1 MCGIVSI
8 VNKAKY
14 GFTRNQETAFYEML
28 FADQLRGDDST
39 GAIMVMNDTGF
50 GILKDAYPAYW
61 MIEEFA
67 NHNIGK
73 DLFSKGKA
81 AIGHNRKATIGKIEA
96 ATAHP
101 FVVDKTFAMVHNGT
115 LRNHKQLADTT
126 VDSEALA
133 IHLSKVLTDDFDKEK
148 FEEAMGKVEGAYAV
162 VAYNQ
167 KTNCVYF
174 MRNHE
179 RPLALI
185 ETPSE
190 WLISSEFG
198 LASWIGARNGL
209 SHKDQKAEIVETET
223 LYKIDLD
230 TNTLT
235 KEKFTPK
242 KTTAHHSTVQHGGMV
257 VGWKA
262 ENPTAGRTSVGKAYD
277 DEINEVSKNEFKRLR
292 KKLALTTV
300 TFWADDYVEKNF
312 PKSFADGETEV
323 LLMGE
328 CEAIQPPH
336 VIEGLFDTKG
346 ELQEHELIGRMYS
359 ARVYDMDFNKVT
371 GQIKIRVDRVQ
382 LIPPSNASI
391 SKKHEASTTVH

>member
-1 MCGIVSI
+1 MCGIVSLI
-8 VNKAKY
+8 NKTKY
-14 GFTRNQETAFYEML
+14 GFSRNQETAFYEML

-39 GAIMVMNDTGF
+39 GAIMVMNDSGF
-50 GILKDAYPAYW
+50 GVLKDAYPAYW
-61 MIEEFA
+61 MVSEFA
-67 NHNIGK
+67 QHEIGK
-73 DLFSKGKA
+73 DLFTKGKA

-115 LRNHKQLADTT
+115 LRNHKNLADTT

-133 IHLSKVLTDDFDKEK
+133 IHLSKVLTEDFDKGK
-148 FEEAMGKVEGAYAV
+148 FEEAMGKVEGAYAI

-167 KTNCVYF
+167 TTNCVYF

-179 RPLALI
+179 RPLTLI

-198 LASWIGARNGL
+198 LSSWIAARNDL
-209 SHKDQKAEIVETET
+209 SHKDQKAEFVETET

-242 KTTAHHSTVQHGGMV
+242 KPMAHHSITQHGGTV
-257 VGWKA
+257 VGWKTKG
-262 ENPTAGRTSVGKAYD
+262 TAGTQSSVGKAYD
-277 DEINEVSKNEFKRLR
+277 DELGELSKNEFKRLR
-292 KKLALTTV
+292 KKYALTTI

-312 PKSFADGETEV
+312 PKSFAQGETEV

-328 CEAIQPPH
+328 CEEIKLSH
-336 VIEGLFDTKG
+336 VIEGSFDTKG
-346 ELQEHELIGRMYS
+346 EIEEHELIGRMYS
-359 ARVYDMDFNKVT
+359 ARVYDMEYNKVT
-371 GQIKIRVDRVQ
+371 GQIKVRVDRIQ
-382 LIPPSNASI
+382 IIPPSNATI
-391 SKKHEASTTVH
+391 TKKHEASTTVH